1 MRRTS
6 FPLWTFPSEFGNLE
20 FDGPSIKRRQ
30 SAGSLI
36 LAACVLFEEAPA
48 MATVDSDSFMNSE
61 LSIDGGTSA
70 GRDSRP
76 RYHRVRIVRNQQGV
90 SLRSVARQT
99 GKDVRSLRQ
108 EEEESSDLTISEL
121 QQWQKAL
128 GVPIA
133 ELVEEA
139 DGCLS
144 RPVLERARLVR
155 LMKTAG
161 AIVEQSKESGIQ
173 RMAQM
178 LVQQLI
184 EVMPELE
191 HISPWHQFGQRR
203 GLEEYGRVVER
214 RLSDDSLMRSID
226 D

>member
-1 MRRTS
+1 
-6 FPLWTFPSEFGNLE
+6 
-20 FDGPSIKRRQ
+20 
-30 SAGSLI
+30 
-36 LAACVLFEEAPA
+36 
-48 MATVDSDSFMNSE
+48 MATVDMDSFANPNF
-61 LSIDGGTSA
+61 DGGTSA

-76 RYHRVRIVRNQQGV
+76 RYHRVHMVRNQQGV

-99 GKDVRSLRQ
+99 GKDMRTLRQ
-108 EEEESSDLTISEL
+108 EEDETSDLTISEL

-133 ELVEEA
+133 ELIEEA

-161 AIVEQSKESGIQ
+161 AILEQSKESGIQ

-184 EVMPELE
+184 EVMPELAQ
-191 HISPWHQFGQRR
+191 ISPWHQYGQRR

-214 RLSDDSLMRSID
+214 RIDDSLLRDAD